1 MRQRYQRFNAS
12 KSGNKKPSDHA
23 VRGLLLL
30 HVRPKG
36 LAKTSCWRE
45 LELVLVPV
53 LEPVLEPV
61 LVPVPV
67 LLSFLPF
74 LQEKFR

>member
-1 MRQRYQRFNAS
+1 M
-12 KSGNKKPSDHA
+12 
-23 VRGLLLL
+23 RGLLLL

-36 LAKTSCWRE
+36 LTKTSCWRE
-45 LELVLVPV
+45 PVLVLVLVLVLVPV
-53 LEPVLEPV
+53 PVPVPVPVL
-61 LVPVPV
+61 VPV